1 MELIESPATPKCFL
15 GIDGGGSKTVAV
27 IVDAD
32 GNQLG
37 HAQSGSANHHA
48 VGLTTALA
56 NLRQASRDAA
66 EQASCSLP
74 VAAGWIG
81 TAGMDNSSDYD
92 LLVSHL
98 YPLAASIRL
107 TNDAELV
114 LSVLDHA
121 VGVALIAGTGAIA
134 IGRDHT
140 GNWKRASGWGHIL
153 GDEGSGYYIGRQ
165 ALQAV
170 VRALDGRGKPTL
182 LTERLLAYW
191 KLRTPEELLM
201 RVYHRADKAEIAR
214 LSSLVFEIARKRK
227 DALARQIIYQA
238 AHELA
243 LAALTVG
250 DALDFTGGDLP
261 LALGGGLLLFEP
273 DYREQAVRS
282 IRRHRPVHSVTLVTD
297 PALSAARA
305 IRRMALEDPS
315 PKL

>member
-1 MELIESPATPKCFL
+1 MERIESRATPGFFL

-37 HAQSGSANHHA
+37 TAQAGSANHHT

-56 NLRQASRDAA
+56 NLHQATRDAA
-66 EQASCSLP
+66 QRAGCSLP
-74 VAAGWIG
+74 VDAGWIG

-92 LLVSHL
+92 LLISHL
-98 YPLAASIRL
+98 YPLAGSIRL

-134 IGRDHT
+134 VGRDHS
-140 GNWKRASGWGHIL
+140 GNCKRASGWGHIL
-153 GDEGSGYYIGRQ
+153 GDEGGGYYIGCQ

-182 LTERLLAYW
+182 LTEGLLAYW
-191 KLRTPEELLM
+191 KLQTPEELLM

-214 LSSLVFEIARKRK
+214 LSSLVFETARTRK

-250 DALDFTGGDLP
+250 GALEFPGGDLP
-261 LALGGGLLLFEP
+261 LAVGG
-273 DYREQAVRS
+273 
-282 IRRHRPVHSVTLVTD
+282 
-297 PALSAARA
+297 
-305 IRRMALEDPS
+305 
-315 PKL
+315 